1 MRDPGEAAVPKAR
14 RHPFWKWDGVFW
26 GYPKL
31 AGCLF
36 QWNMYDLGVS
46 LYQETLYI
54 YTCDTIE
61 DTIYYNTET
70 DRIEYIVCNIV
81 SAALHITL
89 YIVEL
94 I

>member
-36 QWNMYDLGVS
+36 QWNMYVLGVS
-46 LYQETLYI
+46 LFQETLYI

>member
-1 MRDPGEAAVPKAR
+1 MLSSVNG
-14 RHPFWKWDGVFW
+14 PFFHNNV
-26 GYPKL
+26 
-31 AGCLF
+31 CLPE
-36 QWNMYDLGVS
+36 GTS
-46 LYQETLYI
+46 RGKSA
-54 YTCDTIE
+54 DTQIPCAIWERLPCLRQGGIRSIE